1 MDSIREVRWLR
12 RCFFKYELKD
22 NKLVGIFYSRN
33 FKEFNA
39 PEYFLL
45 SMPSYEVLGERILDG
60 ELWAGRD
67 NFELMGLVRKKKPI
81 DNEWYNIQY
90 QVYDLIDLSKNELVF
105 TSRIKILK
113 DLVKFNEK
121 VFNIRKKNKE
131 IIVTKDIKCPLV
143 YCNQITIKTIKQM
156 KEYYQNI
163 IDNDGEVL

>member
-1 MDSIREVRWLR
+1 MISKYNTYINKMSFPVMLAKEYEQGMIIKKDTSKYSKPPIGWIASEKLDGY

-22 NKLVGIFYSRN
+22 NKLVGVFYSRN

-81 DNEWYNIQY
+81 DNEWYNY
-90 QVYDLIDLSKNELVF
+90 TF
-105 TSRIKILK
+105 TSTS
-113 DLVKFNEK
+113 K
-121 VFNIRKKNKE
+121 VGSFDSVVDIRFG
-131 IIVTKDIKCPLV
+131 V
-143 YCNQITIKTIKQM
+143 CN
-156 KEYYQNI
+156 
-163 IDNDGEVL
+163 VLQF